1 MQSIQLRRPYGY
13 DGRGAVARG
22 GLQTTTARLLPLGGI
37 EFVRVDP
44 RRCPIPR
51 PATTAR
57 LPLPIGG
64 IERFVRVDPRR
75 CPLPRPAAS
84 QSSSP
89 SSPSSPS
96 LEKLAN
102 QIQLLFPVWA
112 LISATTAY
120 VHPSYLN
127 WMTTKQFEQGV
138 GLLML
143 AMGLS
148 LTLDDFRNCLKQ
160 PVPILLGF
168 VCQYSI
174 LPLLAFTISR
184 LMSLP
189 PSVACGMIILG
200 SCPGGQA
207 SNVATFVAYGNV
219 SLSVLMTT
227 VSTMGA
233 AVMTPLLSSVLA
245 GRYVPIDGVGL
256 AVSTVQLVLVPTV
269 AGLLL
274 NEFARKQVDVV
285 RPFMPFVALF
295 LTVVLCAVP
304 VGIDWLILGRP
315 SINAA

>member
-1 MQSIQLRRPYGY
+1 
-13 DGRGAVARG
+13 
-22 GLQTTTARLLPLGGI
+22 
-37 EFVRVDP
+37 
-44 RRCPIPR
+44 
-51 PATTAR
+51 
-57 LPLPIGG
+57 
-64 IERFVRVDPRR
+64 
-75 CPLPRPAAS
+75 
-84 QSSSP
+84 
-89 SSPSSPS
+89 
-96 LEKLAN
+96 
-102 QIQLLFPVWA
+102 
-112 LISATTAY
+112 
-120 VHPSYLN
+120 
-127 WMTTKQFEQGV
+127 MTTQQFEQGV

-189 PSVACGMIILG
+189 ASVACGMIILG

-304 VGIDWLILGRP
+304 VGIDWLILDTRY
-315 SINAA
+315 SILDT